1 MEEHFD
7 EIVDFAELWDFLDV
21 PLKKNY
27 SSGMQARIGFSIATM
42 VRPDILIVDEIL
54 AVGDFKFQEKCKER
68 MTQMLSAERHFLW
81 YHIPSRISAECVRT
95 QHGLIMEN

>member
-7 EIVDFAELWDFLDV
+7 EIVDFAGVWDFLDV
-21 PLKKNY
+21 PLKNY

-54 AVGDFKFQEKCKER
+54 AVGRFQVSGEVQR
-68 MTQMLSAERHFLW
+68 AYDTDAVGGNDTS
-81 YHIPSRISAECVRT
+81 YGIPFHRGYPQNVYARS
-95 QHGLIMEN
+95 MD